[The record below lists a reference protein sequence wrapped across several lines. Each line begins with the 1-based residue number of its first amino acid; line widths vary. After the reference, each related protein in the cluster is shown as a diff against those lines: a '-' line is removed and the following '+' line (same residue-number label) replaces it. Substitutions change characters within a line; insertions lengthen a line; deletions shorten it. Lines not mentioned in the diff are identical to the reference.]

1 MQNPFTTTFSK
12 IPPLS
17 YIQRDEISKILDNFS
32 YDEPSES
39 VYKITGARGSGKTI
53 ILAKIEEEL
62 SKDKNWCVCRL
73 SVNRDM
79 LTQTLSNLINSGIIK
94 NEDKIT
100 GINVSAT
107 MFGIDDGVEIKLET

>member
-1 MQNPFTTTFSK
+1 MN
-12 IPPLS
+12 
-17 YIQRDEISKILDNFS
+17 ENFS

-62 SKDKNWCVCRL
+62 SKDENWCVCRL

-79 LTQTLSNLINSGIIK
+79 LTQILGDLTNKGIVKNKNTNPISPMDKYLIFAIILRFF
-94 NEDKIT
+94 
-100 GINVSAT
+100 A
-107 MFGIDDGVEIKLET
+107 